1 MKCPGPN
8 RSPPASRPNPRQANA
23 VAFCQRLLKTPG
35 LVPEPA
41 LAELPVLSRCRGGEE
56 RLTACAGQKRAAW
69 GTAAARARYLLTI
82 ELHGSLFST
91 IDKGR
96 LAAGVS

>member
-41 LAELPVLSRCRGGEE
+41 LAELRFSPGAEEGRNGRPRAQAGSGPPGAQRPRVRGTCSPSSFTGP
-56 RLTACAGQKRAAW
+56 CSQP
-69 GTAAARARYLLTI
+69 
-82 ELHGSLFST
+82 
-91 IDKGR
+91 
-96 LAAGVS
+96 